1 MRLLF
6 LASDA
11 AWTASTR
18 IFAAAARGLAAKG
31 HEVSIACPP
40 GPVMVWLGGQS
51 AGIVDVIGIDADA
64 SGPQG
69 TFDMRRA
76 AKEKSPDVAF
86 VHSGRDQLIMSAGMR
101 FGGGGAV
108 VRRVPAFHDV
118 DDEPGAIAS
127 RVAPASIIVTTEDQA
142 RALPAGR
149 WPIPPAVVPLG
160 VDPAAH
166 DRVEAVSRDALGLS
180 PTLTVMGCP
189 FSADGRVRLGNV
201 LRTLALLGPRHRDL
215 RAVVFGASALHDDL
229 RMHAAALG
237 VAPRL
242 TFIRDGA
249 YDAIAITKACDF
261 VWVAADH
268 DEAAVACLDAM
279 ALRLPVIAE
288 RSPLTEHY
296 VADGI
301 TGALLP
307 EGDPSYLAAAVAGV
321 IARGEVRA
329 TFGKAGRA
337 RVEREF
343 SEQAMIDGFERAA
356 VAAATQHGRVVR

>member
-11 AWTASTR
+11 EWTASTR
-18 IFAAAARGLAAKG
+18 IFAAAARGLASKG

-40 GPVMVWLGGQS
+40 GPLMAWLGGQS

-64 SGPQG
+64 SGPKG

-86 VHSGRDQLIMSAGMR
+86 VHSVRDQLVMSAGLR

-108 VRRVPAFHDV
+108 VRRIPAFHDV
-118 DDEPGAIAS
+118 DDEPGVIAS
-127 RVAPASIIVTTEDQA
+127 RVAPAAIIVTTEEQA
-142 RALPAGR
+142 RGLPTGR
-149 WPIPPAVVPLG
+149 WPIPPSVAPVG

-166 DRVEAVSRDALGLS
+166 DRVAAVSRDSLGLS
-180 PTLTVMGCP
+180 PNRIVMGCP
-189 FSADGRVRLGNV
+189 FAADGRVRLGNV
-201 LRTLALLGPRHRDL
+201 LRTLALLAPRHPEL
-215 RAVVFGASALHDDL
+215 RAVVFGASSLHDDF

-237 VAPRL
+237 VAPLL
-242 TFIRDGA
+242 TFIRDGD
-249 YDAIAITKACDF
+249 YEAIAITKACDF
-261 VWVAADH
+261 IWVAADY
-268 DEAAVACLDAM
+268 DAAALACLDAM
-279 ALRLPVIAE
+279 AVRLPVIGE
-288 RSPLTEHY
+288 RSSLTEHY

-307 EGDPSYLAAAVAGV
+307 EGDPSYLAATVAGV
-321 IARGEVRA
+321 IARGERRA
-329 TFGKAGRA
+329 TFGNAGRA

-343 SEQAMIDGFERAA
+343 PEQAMIDGFERAA
-356 VAAATQHGRVVR
+356 VAAAKQLGRVLQ

>member
-11 AWTASTR
+11 EWTASTR
-18 IFAAAARGLAAKG
+18 VFAAAARGLAAKG

-40 GPVMVWLGGQS
+40 GPVMAWLGGQS
-51 AGIVDVIGIDADA
+51 AGVVDVIGIDADA
-64 SGPQG
+64 SGPKG

-76 AKEKSPDVAF
+76 AKEKSPEVAF
-86 VHSGRDQLIMSAGMR
+86 VQSVRDQLIMSAGMR

-108 VRRVPAFHDV
+108 VRRIPAFHDL

-127 RVAPASIIVTTEDQA
+127 RVAPAGIIVTTEEQS

-166 DRVEAVSRDALGLS
+166 DRVDAVSRDALGLS
-180 PTLTVMGCP
+180 SNGTIVGCP
-189 FSADGRVRLGNV
+189 FAADGRVRLGNV
-201 LRTLALLGPRHRDL
+201 MRTIALLAPRHPGL
-215 RAVVFGASALHDDL
+215 RAVVFGASSLHDDL

-237 VAPRL
+237 VARLL
-242 TFIRDGA
+242 TFIRDGD
-249 YDAIAITKACDF
+249 YDVIAITKTCDF
-261 VWVAADH
+261 IWVAADH
-268 DEAAVACLDAM
+268 DAAALACLDAM
-279 ALRLPVIAE
+279 ASRLAVIAE
-288 RSPLTEHY
+288 RSPLAEHY

-321 IARGEVRA
+321 IARREMRA
-329 TFGKAGRA
+329 TFGNAGRT
-337 RVEREF
+337 RVQREF

-356 VAAATQHGRVVR
+356 VAASTKHGRVGQ